1 MLNYFKQINL
11 GEKMNNN
18 QSIYIKKEVM
28 ARLIEA
34 YLSDDFPENTRL
46 IPYDMRPTG
55 ADVPYRCCIY
65 KERAI
70 LKTRIIADLGFPLED
85 DDERVNLTTYAKEAE
100 ERTEISD
107 KHLTVLQQACKGCSS
122 NSIYVTD
129 ICQGCVARPCESA
142 CKFGAISVTDGRSQ
156 IDSSKCKKCQMCIKA
171 CPYNAI
177 VKLSVPCEDVCPV
190 GAIKKDETGF
200 ASINFDKCISCGKC
214 IAACPFGAV
223 HEKSQIIDILK
234 AMKNKK
240 KVIAMIA
247 PAVAGQFRGNLY
259 QLKTAIKKSG
269 FFDVYEVAK
278 GADKTAR
285 NEARE
290 FIERMGETDATWDAI
305 HPIAETSGV
314 KKDNFMTTSCCAGY
328 IQLVKKHLNEI
339 KPYVSDTHTPLYY
352 TSEYVKQTI
361 PDSVTVF
368 IGPCVAKR
376 AEGSE
381 NPNIDY
387 VMSFEELGAL
397 FMAKKIEVSE
407 CEETPYNEESSKQ
420 ARNFGVTG
428 GVAEAVK
435 KALKDENS
443 VKPLVISGLNKDSI
457 KQLKK
462 YAQTGICEGECNLIE
477 VMCCEGGCVAGN
489 ATINSVKTANKQ
501 IKDLIADSKDIEK
514 I

>member
-1 MLNYFKQINL
+1 
-11 GEKMNNN
+11 MNNN

-55 ADVPYRCCIY
+55 AEVPYRCCIY

-70 LKTRIIADLGFPLED
+70 LKTRLIANLGFPLED

-100 ERTEISD
+100 ARTQVSD
-107 KHLTVLQQACKGCSS
+107 KHLTVLQQACKGCTS
-122 NSIYVTD
+122 NSIFVTD
-129 ICQGCVARPCESA
+129 ICQGCVARPCTNA
-142 CKFGAISVTDGRSQ
+142 CKFGAITVGDGRAK
-156 IDSSKCKKCQMCIKA
+156 IDPEKCKKCQMCINA
-171 CPYNAI
+171 CPYHAI

-200 ASINFDKCISCGKC
+200 ASIDFSKCISCGKC
-214 IAACPFGAV
+214 ISACPFGAV
-223 HEKSQIIDILK
+223 HEKSEIIDILK
-234 AMKNKK
+234 AMKNGK

-259 QLKTAIKKSG
+259 QLKTAIKKAG
-269 FFDVYEVAK
+269 FYDVYEVAK

-290 FIERMGETDATWDAI
+290 FVERMGDADATWDAI
-305 HPIAETSGV
+305 HPIADSEENQSE
-314 KKDNFMTTSCCAGY
+314 KFMTTSCCAGY
-328 IQLVKKHLNEI
+328 IQLVNKHLQEI

-352 TSEYVKQTI
+352 TSEYVKSI
-361 PDSVTVF
+361 MPESVTVF

-376 AEGSE
+376 VEGSE
-381 NPNIDY
+381 NPNVDF

-407 CEETPYNEESSKQ
+407 CEETQFNEESSKQ

-435 KALKDENS
+435 KALQYENS
-443 VKPLVISGLNKDSI
+443 VKPLVISGLNKESI
-457 KQLKK
+457 RQLKK
-462 YAQTGICEGECNLIE
+462 YAASGVCEDGCNLIE
-477 VMCCEGGCVAGN
+477 VMCCEGGCIAGN
-489 ATINSVKTANKQ
+489 ATINNIKTAHKQ
-501 IKDLIADSKDIEK
+501 IKEVISDSKDIEK

>member
-1 MLNYFKQINL
+1 
-11 GEKMNNN
+11 MNNN

-55 ADVPYRCCIY
+55 AEVPYRCCIY

-70 LKTRIIADLGFPLED
+70 LKTRIIANLGFPLED
-85 DDERVNLTTYAKEAE
+85 DDERINLTTYAQEAE
-100 ERTEISD
+100 KRTTISD
-107 KHLTVLQQACKGCSS
+107 KHLTVLQSACKGCSS
-122 NSIYVTD
+122 NSIFVTD
-129 ICQGCVARPCESA
+129 ICQGCVARPCEKV
-142 CKFGAISVTDGRSQ
+142 CKFNAISVTDGRAK
-156 IDSSKCKKCQMCIKA
+156 IDSSKCKKCQMCLNA
-171 CPYNAI
+171 CPYHAI

-200 ASINFDKCISCGKC
+200 ASIDFSKCISCGKC
-214 IAACPFGAV
+214 ISACPFGAV
-223 HEKSQIIDILK
+223 HEKSQMIDILK
-234 AMKNKK
+234 AMKQGK
-240 KVIAMIA
+240 KVVAMIA
-247 PAVAGQFRGNLY
+247 PAVAGQFRGDLY
-259 QLKTAIKKSG
+259 QLKTAIIKAG
-269 FFDVYEVAK
+269 FNDVYEVAK

-290 FIERMGETDATWDAI
+290 FVERMGEQDAMWDAI
-305 HPIAETSGV
+305 HPIAESGEPSPE
-314 KKDNFMTTSCCAGY
+314 KFMTTSCCAGY
-328 IQLVKKHLNEI
+328 IQLVNKHLPEI
-339 KPYVSDTHTPLYY
+339 KPYVSDTHTPVYY
-352 TSEYVKQTI
+352 TSQYVKSVL
-361 PDSVTVF
+361 PDAVTVF

-376 AEGSE
+376 VEGFE

-407 CEETPYNEESSKQ
+407 CEATQYNEESSKH

-435 KALKDENS
+435 KALQHENS

-457 KQLKK
+457 RQLKK
-462 YAQTGICEGECNLIE
+462 YALSGTCEDGCNLIE
-477 VMCCEGGCVAGN
+477 VMCCEGGCIAGN
-489 ATINSVKTANKQ
+489 ATINNVKSARNQ
-501 IKDLIADSKDIEK
+501 IKELISDSKDIEK